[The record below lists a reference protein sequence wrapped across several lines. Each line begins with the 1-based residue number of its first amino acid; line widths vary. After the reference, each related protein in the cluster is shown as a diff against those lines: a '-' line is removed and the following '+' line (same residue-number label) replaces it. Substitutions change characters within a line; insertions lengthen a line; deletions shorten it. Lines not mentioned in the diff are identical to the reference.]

1 MSRNLKSLPDKELV
15 ALFKDGNS
23 EAFGVLVEKYTQT
36 LSATLFHLLKDPML
50 VEDFVQDTFI
60 RVMTT
65 IQREDREGYED
76 AGTFKAWLLR
86 IGHNLVIDHFRAK
99 KRRTVLNI
107 PSTDGPDGNNY
118 FIALAGHDKS
128 PEDDIIST
136 ETDYDIQVLMD
147 ELDPDQRE
155 VINLRHFHGFSFKE
169 IADFI
174 GDGISIN
181 TVLGRMR
188 YGLINLRKM
197 INEVRSVGQ
206 KIM

>member
-1 MSRNLKSLPDKELV
+1 MNRNLRSLPDKELID
-15 ALFKDGNS
+15 LFKNGNAD
-23 EAFGVLVEKYTQT
+23 AFGVLVEKYTQT
-36 LSATLFHLLKDPML
+36 LSGTLFHLLKDPML
-50 VEDFVQDTFI
+50 VEDFLQDTFI
-60 RVMTT
+60 RAMTT
-65 IQREDREGYED
+65 IQKENYED
-76 AGTFKAWLLR
+76 SGTFKAWLIR

-99 KRRTVLNI
+99 KRRSVLNI

-118 FIALAGHDKS
+118 FVPLAGHDKS

-188 YGLINLRKM
+188 YGLINLRKR
-197 INEVRSVGQ
+197 INEVKNEGQ